1 MTAMEKDKEGK
12 RERDRY
18 GPRSESDERI
28 CQVVARW
35 VEVDRGELQLG
46 TNAERTSSLTL
57 GLSYPTLRRAQCVGA
72 TGLFDIPVLL
82 DGCTSGRASAKYTAK
97 LV

>member
-1 MTAMEKDKEGK
+1 MMAMEKDKEGK

-28 CQVVARW
+28 CQVGARW
-35 VEVDRGELQLG
+35 VEVDRGELQSG

-57 GLSYPTLRRAQCVGA
+57 GLSYPTLCRTQCVGA

-82 DGCTSGRASAKYTAK
+82 GGRTSGRA
-97 LV
+97 